1 MSLIENVPFL
11 VGGRVEA
18 SVGERYGEVFNP
30 STGRVQARVAFCTG
44 EEIERVV
51 KAAAEALPAW
61 GETPAVERAKVMFRF
76 RELLVARSEEL
87 AALIT
92 REHGKTLG
100 EARAEIQRGI
110 EMVEFA

>member
-1 MSLIENVPFL
+1 MSEVVAVPFL
-11 VGGRVEA
+11 VSGRVET

-30 STGRVQARVAFCTG
+30 STGRVQARVGFCTG

-51 KAAAEALPAW
+51 QAAEEALAGW

-87 AALIT
+87 AALVT

-100 EARAEIQRGI
+100 EA
-110 EMVEFA
+110 